1 MESFVVRFDLS
12 LIYCF
17 VLFYSGIEVV
27 ESEMEDIDL
36 DLGV

>member
-17 VLFYSGIEVV
+17 VSFRFRN
-27 ESEMEDIDL
+27 
-36 DLGV
+36 